1 METIEIDD
9 EVFVYLQG
17 ESTWGE
23 TSPNETLR
31 RLLGIDN
38 AKPRQSP
45 GPIPSNDTRTRG
57 RRKKG
62 RKADLSV
69 LIRAGILREGQ
80 KLYLH
85 DYQGNRLGDY
95 AAVVSGK
102 GLLWKG
108 QQFSMSKLASIY
120 FQQEG
125 YTNTSFR
132 GPMYW
137 CTEDGVSVLDLW
149 HQYRRGKHQ
158 KGSEPSFG

>member
-1 METIEIDD
+1 MPTLEIDD
-9 EVFVYLQG
+9 EVFACLQS

-23 TSPNETLR
+23 ASPNQTLR
-31 RLLGIDN
+31 RLLGLDP
-38 AKPRQSP
+38 AKPRHDP
-45 GPIPSNDTRTRG
+45 RPIPSHHSRTRG

-102 GLLWKG
+102 SLLWKG
-108 QQFSMSKLASIY
+108 QHYSMSKLARIF

-132 GPMYW
+132 GPIYW
-137 CTEDGVSVLDLW
+137 CTEDGDSVLDLW

-158 KGSEPSFG
+158 